1 MWDLALAQPV
11 SQTGTEL
18 TVGMSAEAPKPERPH
33 QFYINEHWDH
43 CLDLTLRRVVYGGL
57 AAGLAGLVLFRAAPQ
72 HALIVRVTCA
82 AEGLPLPH
90 KPAV

>member
-1 MWDLALAQPV
+1 MGCATPVHSSIEALDLHWHKQAHHIQLA
-11 SQTGTEL
+11 G
-18 TVGMSAEAPKPERPH
+18 GMPAEAPKPERPH

-72 HALIVRVTCA
+72 YALC
-82 AEGLPLPH
+82 E
-90 KPAV
+90 